1 LKPGRRGDEFPAK
14 MASALHEDRAAC
26 HHLPMAPRARPVYT
40 PPGGPPGVER
50 PSGAILEAL
59 GEEGVFALLE
69 AFYLELER
77 SELRPLFPPDVR
89 AASRR
94 SAAFFV
100 QLLGGRPLFSEA
112 FGPPRM
118 RARHLPFEIDGRA
131 REVWL
136 DCFRRTLAA
145 EGPALGFPAEHLA
158 GFVAFL
164 EGFSSWMVNV
174 APE

>member
-1 LKPGRRGDEFPAK
+1 
-14 MASALHEDRAAC
+14 MT
-26 HHLPMAPRARPVYT
+26 PRARPVYT
-40 PPGGPPGVER
+40 PPGGPPAVER

-69 AFYLELER
+69 AFYLELEQ
-77 SELRPLFPPDVR
+77 SELRPLFPQDMV

-112 FGPPRM
+112 YGPPRM
-118 RARHLPFEIDGRA
+118 RARHLPFEIDERA
-131 REVWL
+131 RQVWL
-136 DCFRRTLAA
+136 ECFRRTLEAR
-145 EGPALGFPAEHLA
+145 GPELGLPEEHIS
-158 GFVAFL
+158 GMDAFL
-164 EGFSSWMVNV
+164 EGFSAWMVNV